1 MVKSSKP
8 RKQRKAAA
16 NASIQNKRKRLRAR
30 FATSDSRFAGV
41 RSVAVRV
48 GDTVEVQRGDFGN
61 PSKGK
66 RLGDSRG
73 RAGVE
78 GKVVAIDSSNGKIIV
93 EGVTGSKSDD
103 KEQGIPIHVSN
114 VVVTSLEE
122 SDPLRMKKIT
132 ERS

>member
-8 RKQRKAAA
+8 GKQRKALA
-16 NASIQNKRKRLRAR
+16 NASKQSKRRSLRAR
-30 FATSDSRFAGV
+30 FATTDPRFAGI
-41 RSVAVRV
+41 RSVTVRV

-78 GKVVAIDSSNGKIIV
+78 AKVVGIDSSNGKIII
-93 EGVTGSKSDD
+93 EGITSSKSDD
-103 KEQGIPIHVSN
+103 KEQGLPIHVSN
-114 VVVTSLEE
+114 VVVTTLEE
-122 SDPLRMKKIT
+122 SDPLRMKKIM

>member
-8 RKQRKAAA
+8 GKQRKAAA
-16 NASIQNKRKRLRAR
+16 NASRQNKRKRLRAR
-30 FATSDSRFAGV
+30 FATTDSRFAGI
-41 RSVAVRV
+41 RSVTVRV
-48 GDTVEVQRGDFGN
+48 GDTVEVQRGDFGH

-73 RAGVE
+73 RSGVQAKIV
-78 GKVVAIDSSNGKIIV
+78 GIDSSNGKILV

-114 VVVTSLEE
+114 VVVTSLDE

>member
-8 RKQRKAAA
+8 GKQRKAIA
-16 NASIQNKRKRLRAR
+16 NASRQNKRRRLRAR
-30 FATSDSRFAGV
+30 LATNDSRFVGI
-41 RSVAVRV
+41 RSVTVRV
-48 GDTVEVQRGDFGN
+48 GDTVEVQRGDFGH

-78 GKVVAIDSSNGKIIV
+78 AKVVGVDSSNGKIFV

-103 KEQGIPIHVSN
+103 KEQGLGIHVSN
-114 VVVTSLEE
+114 VVVVSLEE
-122 SDPLRMKKIT
+122 SDPIRMKKIMGGK
-132 ERS
+132 

>member
-8 RKQRKAAA
+8 GKQRKAL
-16 NASIQNKRKRLRAR
+16 ASASKQSKRRTLRAR
-30 FATSDSRFAGV
+30 FVTTDPRFAGI
-41 RSVAVRV
+41 RSVTVRV
-48 GDTVEVQRGDFGN
+48 GDTVEVQRGDFGH

-78 GKVVAIDSSNGKIIV
+78 AKIVGIDSSNGKITI
-93 EGVTGSKSDD
+93 EGITSSKSDD
-103 KEQGIPIHVSN
+103 KEEGLPIHVSN

-122 SDPLRMKKIT
+122 SDPLRMKKLM

>member
-8 RKQRKAAA
+8 GKQRKAIAK
-16 NASIQNKRKRLRAR
+16 ASKQNKRRLLRAR
-30 FATSDSRFAGV
+30 LATNDSRFAGI
-41 RSVAVRV
+41 RSVTVRV
-48 GDTVEVQRGDFGN
+48 GDTVEIQRGDFGH

-78 GKVVAIDSSNGKIIV
+78 AKVVGVDSSNGKIFI

-103 KEQGIPIHVSN
+103 KEQGIGIHVSN

-122 SDPLRMKKIT
+122 SDPIRMKKIT

>member
-8 RKQRKAAA
+8 RKQRKAL
-16 NASIQNKRKRLRAR
+16 ASASKQSKRRTLRAR
-30 FATSDSRFAGV
+30 FATTDTRFAGI
-41 RSVAVRV
+41 RSVTVRV
-48 GDTVEVQRGDFGN
+48 GDTVEVQRGDFGH

-78 GKVVAIDSSNGKIIV
+78 AKIVGIDSANGKITV
-93 EGVTGSKSDD
+93 EGITSSKSDD
-103 KEQGIPIHVSN
+103 KEEGLPIHVSN
-114 VVVTSLEE
+114 VVVTNLEE
-122 SDPLRMKKIT
+122 SDPLRMKKLM